1 MSQTKM
7 ISIHSIHIGQPQT
20 FNDEHGFWQSS
31 IFRSLVEGPIEVG
44 ERGLAGDQVTDTKNH
59 GQPSQAVCCHS
70 LGHYDFWNEHYGTS
84 LTAGNVGENWTLADA
99 DEAEICINDIYQ
111 VGTARVRVSGPR
123 VPCYKQARRL
133 GRADWVDLTLKELRT
148 GFYLWVLT
156 PGTVQAGDAWRLESR
171 DFPDATLYALNRCAY
186 HDFDRA
192 VAEQFLA
199 IPDLHD
205 HWRKRLNSRLTA
217 SE

>member
-1 MSQTKM
+1 M
-7 ISIHSIHIGQPQT
+7 ISIHSIYIGQPQT
-20 FNDEHGFWQSS
+20 FNDERGTWQSS

-59 GQPSQAVCCHS
+59 GTPSQAVCCHS
-70 LGHYDFWNEHYGTS
+70 LGHYHFWNEHYGMS

-99 DEAEICINDIYQ
+99 DEAEICVNDVYQ

-123 VPCYKQARRL
+123 VPCYKQAHRV

-156 PGTVQAGDAWRLESR
+156 PGTVQAGDAWLLESR
-171 DFPDATLYALNRCAY
+171 DFPSATLHALNRCAY
-186 HDFDRA
+186 HDFDPA

-199 IPDLHD
+199 IPDLHA
-205 HWRKRLNSRLTA
+205 HWRKRLVARLETNK
-217 SE
+217 SS